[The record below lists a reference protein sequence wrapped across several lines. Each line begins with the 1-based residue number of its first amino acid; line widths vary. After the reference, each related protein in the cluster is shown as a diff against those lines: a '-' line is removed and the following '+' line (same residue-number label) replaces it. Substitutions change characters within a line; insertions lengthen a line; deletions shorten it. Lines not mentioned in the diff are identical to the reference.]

1 MGSGRKGHLGDVGP
15 HCPKCNGVGFMKP
28 TQAGGLGMPMYG
40 AAPAMPGPVGPLGP
54 GPVGP
59 HDAYP
64 PTMGGYGANPG
75 VPPTYIPT
83 SY

>member
-1 MGSGRKGHLGDVGP
+1 
-15 HCPKCNGVGFMKP
+15 MKP

-59 HDAYP
+59 GGAYP
-64 PTMGGYGANPG
+64 PTMGGYGPNPG
-75 VPPTYIPT
+75 VPPAYIPP

>member
-1 MGSGRKGHLGDVGP
+1 
-15 HCPKCNGVGFMKP
+15 MKP

-75 VPPTYIPT
+75 VPPTYIPP